1 MPVTDLRP
9 DADRAGAPVQV
20 KLSPSILNADFGRLA
35 EQVREA
41 EAAGAD
47 YLHVDVMDGQFVPN
61 ISLGPAVVAA
71 IRRATT
77 IPLDLHLMI
86 EEPHRFLPEFV
97 KAGAGIMTVHA
108 EAVRHLHATVAAIQ
122 DAGVRAGVALNPA
135 TPLAAIEE
143 MVDRLDLLLIMT
155 VNPGF
160 GGQALIPET
169 LDKIA
174 RARALLD
181 ARGARAELEVDGG
194 VKADNV
200 ADVVRRGARVVVAG
214 SAIFV
219 GGAGIHANTAAIRAE
234 IARATG

>member
-1 MPVTDLRP
+1 M
-9 DADRAGAPVQV
+9 QI

-61 ISLGPAVVAA
+61 ITLGPAIVAA
-71 IRRATT
+71 IRRASSL
-77 IPLDLHLMI
+77 PLDLHLMI
-86 EEPHRFLPEFV
+86 EEPRRFLREFV
-97 KAGAGIMTVHA
+97 EAGAGIMTVHA

-122 DAGVRAGVALNPA
+122 EAGVKAGVALNPA
-135 TPLAAIEE
+135 TPLSAVEE
-143 MVDRLDLLLIMT
+143 IVDRLDLLLVMT

-181 ARGARAELEVDGG
+181 TRGARAELEVDGG
-194 VKADNV
+194 VKAENV
-200 ADVVRRGARVVVAG
+200 AEVVRRGARVVVAG

-219 GGAGIHANTAAIRAE
+219 GGGGIHANTAALRAE

>member
-1 MPVTDLRP
+1 VDI
-9 DADRAGAPVQV
+9 

-35 EQVREA
+35 EQVRAA

-61 ISLGPAVVAA
+61 ITLGPAIVAA
-71 IRRATT
+71 IRQATSL
-77 IPLDLHLMI
+77 PLDLHLMV
-86 EEPHRFLPEFV
+86 EEPRRFLREFV
-97 KAGAGIMTVHA
+97 DAGASIMTVHA
-108 EAVRHLHATVAAIQ
+108 EAVRHLHATVSAIH

-135 TPLAAIEE
+135 TPLSAIEE
-143 MVDRLDLLLIMT
+143 IVDRLDLLLIMT

-181 ARGARAELEVDGG
+181 ARGAHAELEVDGG
-194 VKADNV
+194 VKAENV
-200 ADVVRRGARVVVAG
+200 AEVVQRGARVVVAG

-219 GGAGIHANTAAIRAE
+219 GGGGIHANTVALRAE
-234 IARATG
+234 IARATQ

>member
-1 MPVTDLRP
+1 MHI
-9 DADRAGAPVQV
+9 

-61 ISLGPAVVAA
+61 ISLGPAIVAA
-71 IRRATT
+71 IRQATT
-77 IPLDLHLMI
+77 IPLDLHVMI
-86 EEPHRFLPEFV
+86 EEPRRYLREFAE
-97 KAGAGIMTVHA
+97 AGAGIMTVHA
-108 EAVRHLHATVAAIQ
+108 EAVRHLHATIAAIQ

-135 TPLAAIEE
+135 TPLSAVEE
-143 MVDRLDLLLIMT
+143 VIDRLDLLLIMT

-160 GGQALIPET
+160 GGQSLIPEM

-174 RARALLD
+174 RARAMLD
-181 ARGARAELEVDGG
+181 ARGCHAELEVDGG
-194 VKADNV
+194 IKASNIAEVV
-200 ADVVRRGARVVVAG
+200 ARGARVVVAG

-219 GGAGIHANTAAIRAE
+219 GGGGIQANTAALRAE
-234 IARATG
+234 IARAQP

>member
-1 MPVTDLRP
+1 MH
-9 DADRAGAPVQV
+9 V

-41 EAAGAD
+41 EATGAD
-47 YLHVDVMDGQFVPN
+47 YLHIDVMDGQFVPN
-61 ISLGPAVVAA
+61 ITLGPAIVSA
-71 IRRATT
+71 IRQATSL
-77 IPLDLHLMI
+77 PLDLHLMI
-86 EEPHRFLPEFV
+86 EEPRRFLREFV
-97 KAGAGIMTVHA
+97 EAGAGIMTVHA

-135 TPLAAIEE
+135 TPLSAVEE
-143 MVDRLDLLLIMT
+143 IVDRLDLLLIMT

-194 VKADNV
+194 VKAENI
-200 ADVVRRGARVVVAG
+200 AEVVRRGARVVVAG

-219 GGAGIHANTAAIRAE
+219 GGGGIHTNTAALRAE
-234 IARATG
+234 IARATS

>member
-1 MPVTDLRP
+1 MH
-9 DADRAGAPVQV
+9 V

-35 EQVREA
+35 EQVRAA

-47 YLHVDVMDGQFVPN
+47 YIHVDVMDGQFVPN
-61 ISLGPAVVAA
+61 ITLGPPIVAA
-71 IRRATT
+71 IRAATSL
-77 IPLDLHLMI
+77 PLDLHLMI
-86 EEPHRFLPEFV
+86 EEPRRFLREFV
-97 KAGAGIMTVHA
+97 EAGASIMTVHV

-122 DAGVRAGVALNPA
+122 ETGVRAGVALNPA
-135 TPLAAIEE
+135 TPLSAVEE
-143 MVDRLDLLLIMT
+143 VLDRLDLLLVMT

-181 ARGARAELEVDGG
+181 RRGARAELEVDGG

-200 ADVVRRGARVVVAG
+200 AEVVRRGARVVVAG

-219 GGAGIHANTAAIRAE
+219 GGEGIAANTAALRAE
-234 IARATG
+234 IARASG